1 MRLIKS
7 LTLAG
12 MVSVTSFA
20 AAQTGMISGGFT
32 GNWFNADTSGQGF
45 QLQVLP
51 DGKAVA
57 FWFTYDANGNQ
68 VWLIGNNDIQ
78 GNRLELD
85 MARPVGARFGANFDS
100 DDVQLQPF
108 GTVTMTFDDCNSGT
122 VNWQSSD
129 AQFGSGSMPI
139 ERLTSSAGVSCTAS
153 VVDNRKATDPVLDF
167 YVRLINEGTYP
178 GAEAE
183 ADFESRPNRVE
194 FDVEIED
201 VPLGTYTLL
210 VDGIE
215 RGDIQVRTVDD
226 GTEGEIE
233 FSSPRDD
240 DDVLLDFD
248 PLGALIE
255 VLDGDDIIFS
265 GILDPAFAPPG
276 DDDDDDDDGQD
287 DDSPPFGNSETKVY
301 FTNTG
306 VDTDAYGDAEL
317 EQYPGRVE
325 FEVEIED
332 LDIGIYE
339 LWVGGELRAEIPV
352 AMVDDDD
359 DTRGEV
365 EFSDPVEAGKILLD
379 FDPLGQLITIEQ
391 DGVIFLSA
399 DFPSVPGT
407 GGDDDD
413 DDDGG
418 NDDGG
423 NDDDDG
429 GNDDGGNDDEDDDD
443 DDGEDDE
450 DDDDEDDDDDD
461 EDDDDDD
468 DDDD

>member
-1 MRLIKS
+1 MKLLKS
-7 LTLAG
+7 ITLAG
-12 MVSVTSFA
+12 MLSVTSLS
-20 AAQTGMISGGFT
+20 AAQSGMISGGFT

-78 GNRLELD
+78 GNRLELE
-85 MARPVGARFGANFDS
+85 MARPVGARFGAGFDS

-108 GTVTMTFDDCNSGT
+108 GTVTMTFDGCDNGT
-122 VNWQSSD
+122 VSWESSD

-153 VVDNRKATDPVLDF
+153 AVDNRSGVDPVLDF
-167 YVRLINEGTYP
+167 YVRLVNEGIHP

-183 ADFESRPNRVE
+183 ADYESRPNRVE
-194 FDVEIED
+194 FDVEVED
-201 VPLGTYTLL
+201 VPVGSYTLL

-215 RGDIQVRTVDD
+215 RGMIEVTPQDD

-240 DDVLLDFD
+240 DDLLLDFE

-255 VLDGDDIIFS
+255 VVDGATVIFS
-265 GILDPAFAPPG
+265 GILDPDFAPG
-276 DDDDDDDDGQD
+276 DDDDDENE
-287 DDSPPFGNSETKVY
+287 DSPPFGETETKAY

-306 VDTDAYGDAEL
+306 IDSNAEGDAEL

-332 LDIGIYE
+332 LNVGTYE
-339 LWVGGELRAEIPV
+339 LWVGGEFKAEIPV
-352 AMVDDDD
+352 ITVDDD
-359 DTRGEV
+359 TEGKV
-365 EFSDPVEAGKILLD
+365 EFSNPVEAGKLLLD

-391 DGVIFLSA
+391 DGVIFLTMT
-399 DFPSVPGT
+399 FPSVPGT

-413 DDDGG
+413 EDDGG

-423 NDDDDG
+423 SDDG
-429 GNDDGGNDDEDDDD
+429 GNDDDDEEDDEEDEDDDD
-443 DDGEDDE
+443 DDDEEDDE
-450 DDDDEDDDDDD
+450 EDDDDD
-461 EDDDDDD
+461 EDDDD
-468 DDDD
+468 